1 MNLPSDEFEF
11 GDKIGVAEKN
21 AVAEYARRLSSQGL
35 PEIFSPEH
43 LSHLTNIRLEAIYAM
58 SNSQKSFYRRFDIPK
73 RSGGSRKIAAPL
85 PSLAFLQRWILDNI
99 LNLIPPHASAK
110 AYRRGHSTFDNARF
124 HRKQKIV
131 LKVDVKNFFGSI
143 QEYNAFLIFK
153 GLGYSKRLSKLLS
166 MTSSLDGCL
175 PQGAPTSGALA
186 NIYMRAF
193 DEVIFIACKEK
204 KVRYTRYA
212 DDLTFSGDDFD
223 TNAQIK
229 MVDKELSKIG
239 LTVNVKKTRVLLP
252 HVRQDVTG
260 LVVNEKVSVPQDF
273 RRKLRQE
280 CHFIQ
285 KFGIYGHAREVNA
298 KNARIRL
305 EEVIGKL
312 SYVKSIHK
320 NESYWNEAHAKMLE
334 IRASLF

>member
-1 MNLPSDEFEF
+1 MSLLSDNFEF
-11 GDKIGVAEKN
+11 GGKIGIAERE
-21 AVAEYARRLSSQGL
+21 AVEKYAQRLTDKGL
-35 PEIFSPEH
+35 PVIFSPEH
-43 LSHLTNIRLEAIYAM
+43 LSHITNIRLESLYAM
-58 SNSQKSFYRRFDIPK
+58 SNSQESYYRSFEIPK
-73 RSGGSRKIAAPL
+73 KSGGRRRIDAPL

-99 LNLIPPHASAK
+99 LNSVPLHASAK
-110 AYRRGHSTFDNARF
+110 AYRKGNSIFDNARF
-124 HRKQKIV
+124 HRKQRVV

-143 QEYNAFLIFK
+143 EEHSAFLIFK

-166 MTSSLDGCL
+166 MTSSLHGTL

-186 NIYMRAF
+186 NIFMRTF
-193 DEVIFIACKEK
+193 DDAVFNACKES

-212 DDLTFSGDDFD
+212 DDLTFSGSDFD
-223 TNAQIK
+223 TDAQIRL
-229 MVDKELSKIG
+229 VDKQLSKIG
-239 LTVNVKKTRVLLP
+239 LSVNARKTRVLLP

-260 LVVNEKVSVPQDF
+260 LVVNEKISVPQDF

-280 CHFIQ
+280 CYFIQ
-285 KFGIYGHAREVNA
+285 KFGIHGHAREVNA
-298 KNARIRL
+298 ANPRVRL

-320 NESYWNEAHAKMLE
+320 SEPYWRDAHSRMLK